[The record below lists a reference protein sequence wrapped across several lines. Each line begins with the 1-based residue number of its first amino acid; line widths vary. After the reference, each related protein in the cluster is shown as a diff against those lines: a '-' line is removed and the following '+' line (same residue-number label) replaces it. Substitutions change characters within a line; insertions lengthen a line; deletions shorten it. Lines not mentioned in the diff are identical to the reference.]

1 MNRTARSQQRREL
14 REAPN
19 PTEGSSEVL
28 AKYNRR
34 LQIDR
39 TYDAGARPHR
49 AGRSS
54 SGRHS
59 KADGCGGTGDRRVPI
74 FTPSTLLFL
83 RCAAGYFLL
92 RCAAGYPRSRK
103 RGAYHRGRLDAAIRL
118 SDARR
123 VDIDMPL
130 LDEHGAARLARRHFE
145 VNQNGGTTA
154 NRHTPLIGHGIV
166 MAVGGAAP
174 AIIAVVGA

>member
-1 MNRTARSQQRREL
+1 MNGRARSQKRGEL

-34 LQIDR
+34 LQSDR
-39 TYDAGARPHR
+39 PYDAGGRPR
-49 AGRSS
+49 RGGRSS

-103 RGAYHRGRLDAAIRL
+103 RGAYHRGRLEAAVPP
-118 SDARR
+118 SDARPA
-123 VDIDMPL
+123 DIDKPPL
-130 LDEHGAARLARRHFE
+130 PEH
-145 VNQNGGTTA
+145 
-154 NRHTPLIGHGIV
+154 
-166 MAVGGAAP
+166 
-174 AIIAVVGA
+174 